1 MISWRGKK
9 SEQKILFFRDENWF
23 WKKNPNFFWSF
34 LDKTIG
40 KILGKVNEI
49 FNFSLTFPKIFFR
62 KFCDPKI
69 FQRYFSSDSKNCFL
83 RWNLFKFVLKCAHWS
98 PLSNEPKTIEIVRVV
113 QKLSTKR
120 CREPLYHK
128 DVSFPLIW
136 GPHLVPW
143 LTESGKQEA
152 TASPEQEASLF
163 TFFVKYS
170 RPRPASCFVEV
181 ESWDR
186 PFRLSRALPGS
197 GKVEIKENLKSDIS
211 II

>member
-1 MISWRGKK
+1 MG
-9 SEQKILFFRDENWF
+9 
-23 WKKNPNFFWSF
+23 
-34 LDKTIG
+34 G
-40 KILGKVNEI
+40 
-49 FNFSLTFPKIFFR
+49 
-62 KFCDPKI
+62 
-69 FQRYFSSDSKNCFL
+69 
-83 RWNLFKFVLKCAHWS
+83 
-98 PLSNEPKTIEIVRVV
+98 
-113 QKLSTKR
+113 
-120 CREPLYHK
+120 LYHK

-197 GKVEIKENLKSDIS
+197 GKVEIKEKLKIRYFDNLIFQKSHYSVMSTSSFSRSRQLRGFSSGHPESLGHRCWCSVVLVHAAQADRDAPRAPGEAPEHRAFKFRFFHNS
-211 II
+211 NNSWCV